1 MKKKPGSRRWWTRL
15 LAIIYGICA
24 VLCIPGYLAPWLRVE
39 WIPVI
44 QLLPVGLAWL
54 IPIHAIAAI
63 WFLVRGHKRTALFA
77 LTGLLLSIWVGS
89 KDWKSS
95 SDAPQEQAD
104 IRVASFNVQSFAT
117 NADKL
122 TKIGKLIASQNV
134 DVACFQE
141 FKDFEMEGESSTAVE
156 TMAGLLN
163 MPHYH
168 FLHRPGYTQ
177 GVAVFSSFPI
187 IKLDTLYLFEG
198 EVNHGVLATLRHPKG
213 HIGIGSMHF
222 TSFRLF
228 YQRSEKNQLK
238 YLLPRLGR
246 NATEGIA
253 THQARID
260 LVLAKALEYPY
271 PHILAG
277 DLNTA
282 PHTSIARQLRRHYTD
297 SFLAGGQGL
306 GWTYPLLGP
315 LGVRIDHQYA
325 SKRWQVISHE
335 VLKSGLSDHDAT
347 IASYV
352 LE

>member
-1 MKKKPGSRRWWTRL
+1 MVKRGSRRWWTRV
-15 LAIIYGICA
+15 LAVVYAICA
-24 VLCIPGYLAPWLRVE
+24 ILCVPGYFAPWLRVE
-39 WIPVI
+39 WVPVI

-54 IPIHAIAAI
+54 APFHLVAAVWFAARGHRRTAIAAAI
-63 WFLVRGHKRTALFA
+63 A
-77 LTGLLLSIWVGS
+77 LLLSVWVGS
-89 KDWKSS
+89 KDWRFN
-95 SDAPQEQAD
+95 SDEAVPVHD
-104 IRVASFNVQSFAT
+104 LRVATFNVQSFAT
-117 NADKL
+117 DSIKLSRIGSLLARQQAD
-122 TKIGKLIASQNV
+122 V
-134 DVACFQE
+134 VCFQE
-141 FKDFEMEGESSTAVE
+141 FKNFHTADSATQATDVLA
-156 TMAGLLN
+156 TMLD
-163 MPHYH
+163 MPHYR

-177 GVAVFSSFPI
+177 GVAVFSRFPI
-187 IKLDTLYLFEG
+187 VKTDTLYLFEG
-198 EVNHGVLATLRHPKG
+198 EVNHGILATLRHPKG
-213 HIGIGSMHF
+213 YIGVGSMHF

-282 PHTSIARQLRRHYTD
+282 PHTSIARQMRRYYTD
-297 SFLAGGQGL
+297 SFLAAGEGL
-306 GWTYPLLGP
+306 GWTYPLVGP

-325 SKRWQVISHE
+325 SDNWKPIKHE
-335 VLKSGLSDHDAT
+335 VIPTTISDHYPT
-347 IASYV
+347 VASYV